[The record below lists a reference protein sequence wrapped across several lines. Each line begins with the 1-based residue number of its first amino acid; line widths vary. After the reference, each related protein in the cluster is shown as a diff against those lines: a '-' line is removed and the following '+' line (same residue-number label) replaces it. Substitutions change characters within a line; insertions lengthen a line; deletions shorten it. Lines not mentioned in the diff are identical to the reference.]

1 MKGLIAEEIIA
12 IILWALDCSRKE
24 AMLEPTQLQ
33 TARVSLCFLGLSLM
47 PSDRL
52 GFTETFF
59 QLSLFT
65 GMIMMK
71 SVFFI
76 FLSFFFSFSLKR
88 KVKYLGQVTIY
99 TPEVMLVYPLW
110 FVVSFSYFSPKKK
123 GWFMEQTLT
132 ESIKAH
138 WSSLTPMVHLI
149 QIDKSTSF
157 KHYIIFKIILL
168 GSEKQ

>member
-1 MKGLIAEEIIA
+1 
-12 IILWALDCSRKE
+12 
-24 AMLEPTQLQ
+24 
-33 TARVSLCFLGLSLM
+33 M

-99 TPEVMLVYPLW
+99 TPEVMLVYPL
-110 FVVSFSYFSPKKK
+110 
-123 GWFMEQTLT
+123 
-132 ESIKAH
+132 
-138 WSSLTPMVHLI
+138 
-149 QIDKSTSF
+149 
-157 KHYIIFKIILL
+157 
-168 GSEKQ
+168 